1 MRRKEGE
8 EGGQKKY
15 EKNEKKT
22 GNPRRIR
29 GEKEVRYKY
38 GNFIIKC
45 FLKYL
50 MKRGEI

>member
-1 MRRKEGE
+1 VGRKNM
-8 EGGQKKY
+8 KKM
-15 EKNEKKT
+15 KKKT